1 MGVESLHA
9 GMTKE
14 EVLSWFAAKL
24 DRKPTSAD
32 IFSIA
37 KDLYNTGDYARA
49 VRALEV
55 YREVPGKGL
64 AGIHLLGYAY
74 YMNGDLLRALETFKS
89 CVNDGFDADWQLL
102 VEIQLELE
110 ADRGE
115 TFDFLA

>member
-32 IFSIA
+32 IFS
-37 KDLYNTGDYARA
+37 
-49 VRALEV
+49 
-55 YREVPGKGL
+55 REVPGKGL